1 MAVIA
6 MFYGIIVS
14 MYFFDNQ
21 RHHKPHVHVRYQG
34 HEAVVGLPEGEVL
47 EGAIPGPKLKLVVAW
62 IELHKEE
69 LMADWELAS
78 QGHTIFPVE
87 PLR

>member
-1 MAVIA
+1 M
-6 MFYGIIVS
+6 
-14 MYFFDNQ
+14 
-21 RHHKPHVHVRYQG
+21 
-34 HEAVVGLPEGEVL
+34 GLPEGEVL

-78 QGHTIFPVE
+78 QGQTIFPVE